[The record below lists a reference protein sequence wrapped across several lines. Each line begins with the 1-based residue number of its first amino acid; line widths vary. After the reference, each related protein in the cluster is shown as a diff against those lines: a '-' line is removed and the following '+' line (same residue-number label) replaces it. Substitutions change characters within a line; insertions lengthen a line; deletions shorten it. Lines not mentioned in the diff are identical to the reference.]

1 MPSRWMNALV
11 LLGLTSA
18 CATTQLASGRLER
31 TEASIRAAEEVGAL
45 AVPDARLHLQLAK
58 DQTAQARKLAD
69 DGDKRAGVMLTR
81 AQADADLAVAL
92 AREATAHNEA
102 ARATEDLK
110 AVKARGTP

>member
-1 MPSRWMNALV
+1 MHSRWMKAVLV
-11 LLGLTSA
+11 LGISA
-18 CATTQLASGRLER
+18 CATTQLASARLER

-58 DQTAQARKLAD
+58 DQTAQARALAA
-69 DGDKRAGVMLTR
+69 DGDERASLMLVR

-102 ARATEDLK
+102 NHASEELK